1 MNDAGDPKAKR
12 VDVGFAGGQVLS
24 LRLQEAAYQVLRQAL
39 EESGDQRWQEVEAE
53 DSLVTVDL
61 GQVVYVRLDTEKQRV
76 GF

>member
-1 MNDAGDPKAKR
+1 MNDVDAKVKR

-24 LRLQEAAYQVLRQAL
+24 LRLDDAAYRALREAL
-39 EESGDQRWQEVEAE
+39 DTSGDKRWQEVEAE
-53 DSLVTVDL
+53 DSLVAVDL